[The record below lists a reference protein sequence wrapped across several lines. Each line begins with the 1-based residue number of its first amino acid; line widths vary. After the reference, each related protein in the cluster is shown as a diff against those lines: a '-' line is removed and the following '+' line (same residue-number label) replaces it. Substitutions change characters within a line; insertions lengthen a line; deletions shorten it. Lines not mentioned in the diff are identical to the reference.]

1 MEKDKFIK
9 EKFKQ
14 DKQMSDKAN
23 LMFER
28 MMNTNF
34 DDIEEKIIDT
44 KEDMKQAKIIPFRK
58 RFASRAASVIILFIG
73 MNVYAYSQGWEAVEE
88 PEED

>member
-1 MEKDKFIK
+1 MDNMEKDKFIK

-34 DDIEEKIIDT
+34 DDIEEKIIDK
-44 KEDMKQAKIIPFRK
+44 KEDMKQAKIIPFIK
-58 RFASRAASVIILFIG
+58 RFASIAASVIILFLGDQHTIVIVTSIKSIY
-73 MNVYAYSQGWEAVEE
+73 N
-88 PEED
+88 